1 MNPYLLQIKTKTLVY
16 NIVEKRDLYVYSFKL
31 VLI

>member
-1 MNPYLLQIKTKTLVY
+1 MNPYLLQIKTKTSVY
-16 NIVEKRDLYVYSFKL
+16 NVVEKRDLYVYSFKL